1 MRVVGKNMDEQKNDN
16 EQVRQVEPAKPAGN
30 LIRIKP
36 FAFIMVLF
44 FTVIATAGITI
55 FALTFGENKV
65 VEVKVPVE
73 RLEFKELYD
82 AYDLLKAK
90 YYTEFDEEL
99 AVNGAINGLLESLGD
114 PYSDYMT
121 VEESKVFNESLS
133 SSFQGIGAEVQ
144 ERNGYIMVVSPIKN
158 SPAERAGILPKDII
172 LNVDDESIKGMSV
185 NDAVQ
190 LIRGEKGT
198 EVTLT
203 IQRDGVDAPFEMTI
217 TRDDIPVETV
227 YGTLDETK
235 IAHIQITSFSYE
247 TYNELSE
254 ILADFE
260 SQGMRAIVL
269 DVRQNPGGSLKTAI
283 DISNLFIDK
292 GKNILQVQDGKGDP
306 IVYKA
311 DGGKKYKQPMI
322 VLIDEGSASASEI
335 LAGAL
340 NESQNVQLVGVT
352 TFGKGTVQEVLQQKD
367 GSTIKLTTGKWLTA
381 NGNWINEKG
390 IAPTVE
396 VPYPDYVTLNYVN
409 PKIEFKLGSIDQ
421 AVGSAERMLEVLGYS
436 PGTVDN
442 VFDDNTSEAVK
453 QFQENNSIEAT
464 GILSGETTFTLLDE
478 LSSFVKE
485 NDPQLL
491 KAKEI
496 LTPEQ

>member
-1 MRVVGKNMDEQKNDN
+1 MDEQKNDN
-16 EQVRQVEPAKPAGN
+16 EQVRQVEPAKPAGKF
-30 LIRIKP
+30 LRIKP

-44 FTVIATAGITI
+44 FTIIATAGLTI
-55 FALTFGENKV
+55 FALTFGEKNV
-65 VEVKVPVE
+65 VEEVKAPVE
-73 RLEFKELYD
+73 RTEFTKLYD
-82 AYDLLKAK
+82 AYELLKAK
-90 YYTEFDEEL
+90 YYTEFDQEL

-172 LNVDDESIKGMSV
+172 LYVNEESIKGMSV
-185 NDAVQ
+185 NEAVQ
-190 LIRGEKGT
+190 LIRGKKGT

-203 IQRDGVDAPFEMTI
+203 IQREGVEAPFKMTI

-227 YGTLDETK
+227 YGTLDDNK

-247 TYNELSE
+247 TYKELTT
-254 ILADFE
+254 ILDDFE
-260 SQGMRAIVL
+260 KQGMRAIVL

-283 DISNLFIDK
+283 DISNLFIDE
-292 GKNILQVQDGKGDP
+292 GKNILQVQDGKGEP
-306 IVYKA
+306 TVYRA
-311 DGGKKYKQPMI
+311 EAGKKFKQPMI

-340 NESQNVQLVGVT
+340 KESQNVQLVGVT
-352 TFGKGTVQEVLQQKD
+352 TFGKGTVQEVITQKD
-367 GSTIKLTTGKWLTA
+367 GSTIKLTTGRWLTA
-381 NGNWINEKG
+381 DGNWINEKG
-390 IAPTVE
+390 INPSVE

-409 PKIEFKLGSIDQ
+409 PSTEFNIGSIDP
-421 AVGSAERMLEVLGYS
+421 AVSSAERMLEVLGYL
-436 PGTVDN
+436 PGTIDN
-442 VFDDNTSEAVK
+442 VYDENTSEAVK
-453 QFQENNSIEAT
+453 QFQQQNNLEET
-464 GILSGETTFTLLDE
+464 GILAGETTFTLLDA
-478 LSSFVKE
+478 LSAFIKE

-491 KAKEI
+491 KAKEL
-496 LTPEQ
+496 LTSVQ

>member
-1 MRVVGKNMDEQKNDN
+1 MR
-16 EQVRQVEPAKPAGN
+16 
-30 LIRIKP
+30 
-36 FAFIMVLF
+36 
-44 FTVIATAGITI
+44 
-55 FALTFGENKV
+55 
-65 VEVKVPVE
+65 
-73 RLEFKELYD
+73 
-82 AYDLLKAK
+82 
-90 YYTEFDEEL
+90 
-99 AVNGAINGLLESLGD
+99 
-114 PYSDYMT
+114 
-121 VEESKVFNESLS
+121 
-133 SSFQGIGAEVQ
+133 
-144 ERNGYIMVVSPIKN
+144 
-158 SPAERAGILPKDII
+158 
-172 LNVDDESIKGMSV
+172 
-185 NDAVQ
+185 
-190 LIRGEKGT
+190 
-198 EVTLT
+198 
-203 IQRDGVDAPFEMTI
+203 
-217 TRDDIPVETV
+217 
-227 YGTLDETK
+227 
-235 IAHIQITSFSYE
+235 
-247 TYNELSE
+247 
-254 ILADFE
+254 
-260 SQGMRAIVL
+260 
-269 DVRQNPGGSLKTAI
+269 
-283 DISNLFIDK
+283 
-292 GKNILQVQDGKGDP
+292 KNILQVQDGKGEP

-352 TFGKGTVQEVLQQKD
+352 TFGKGTVQEVLKQKD

-409 PKIEFKLGSIDQ
+409 PKIEFKVGSIDQ
-421 AVGSAERMLEVLGYS
+421 AVSSAERMLEVLGYS

-453 QFQENNSIEAT
+453 QFQENNNLEAT

-478 LSSFVKE
+478 LSSFIKE

>member
-1 MRVVGKNMDEQKNDN
+1 MRVVEKIMDEQKNEN
-16 EQVRQVEPAKPAGN
+16 EQVRQVEPAKPAGK
-30 LIRIKP
+30 LLRMKP

-44 FTVIATAGITI
+44 FTIITTAGLTI

-73 RLEFKELYD
+73 RTEFTKLYD
-82 AYDLLKAK
+82 AYDLLKLK
-90 YYTEFDEEL
+90 YYEEFDQEL

-121 VEESKVFNESLS
+121 VEESEVFNQSLS

-158 SPAERAGILPKDII
+158 SPAERAGILPKDLI
-172 LNVDDESIKGMSV
+172 LYVDDESIQGMSV

-203 IQRDGVDAPFEMTI
+203 IQREGIEEPFKMTI

-227 YGTLDETK
+227 YGTLDDDK

-247 TYNELSE
+247 TYDELTT
-254 ILADFE
+254 ILSDFE

-269 DVRQNPGGSLKTAI
+269 DIRQNPGGSLKTAI
-283 DISNLFIDK
+283 DISNLFIDE
-292 GKNILQVQDGKGDP
+292 GKNILQVQDGKGAP

-311 DGGKKYKQPMI
+311 EDGKKYKQPMI
-322 VLIDEGSASASEI
+322 VLIDEGSASASAI

-340 NESQNVQLVGVT
+340 NESQDVQLLGLT
-352 TFGKGTVQEVLQQKD
+352 TFGKGPVQEVLSQKD
-367 GSTIKLTTGKWLTA
+367 GSTIKLTTGRWLTA
-381 NGNWINEKG
+381 NGEWINEKG
-390 IAPTVE
+390 IAPTIE
-396 VPYPDYVTLNYVN
+396 VPYPDYVTLTYVN
-409 PKIEFKLGSIDQ
+409 PSTEFNVGSIDQ
-421 AVGSAERMLEVLGYS
+421 AVSSAERMLEVLGYS

-442 VFDDNTSEAVK
+442 VFDENTSEAVK
-453 QFQENNSIEAT
+453 QFQQQNNLEET
-464 GILSGETTFTLLDE
+464 GILAGETTFALLDA
-478 LSSFVKE
+478 LSAFIKE

-491 KAKEI
+491 KAKE
-496 LTPEQ
+496 LLKSAQ

>member
-1 MRVVGKNMDEQKNDN
+1 MDQQKNDN
-16 EQVRQVEPAKPAGN
+16 EQVRQVEPAKPAGK
-30 LIRIKP
+30 LLRIKP

-44 FTVIATAGITI
+44 FTIVATAGITI
-55 FALTFGENKV
+55 LALTFGENKV
-65 VEVKVPVE
+65 VEVKVPLE
-73 RLEFKELYD
+73 RAEFTKLYD
-82 AYDLLKAK
+82 AYDLLKLK
-90 YYTEFDEEL
+90 YYTEFDEDL

-121 VEESKVFNESLS
+121 VEESEAFNESLS

-172 LNVDDESIKGMSV
+172 LNVDNESIKGMSV
-185 NDAVQ
+185 NEAVQ
-190 LIRGEKGT
+190 LIRGQKGT
-198 EVTLT
+198 DVTLT
-203 IQRDGVDAPFEMTI
+203 IQREGVEAPFEMTI

-227 YGTLDETK
+227 YGTLDENK
-235 IAHIQITSFSYE
+235 IAHIQITSFSFE
-247 TYNELSE
+247 TYNELTD

-260 SQGMRAIVL
+260 SQGMRGIVL

-292 GKNILQVQDGKGDP
+292 GKNILQVQDGKGEP

-340 NESQNVQLVGVT
+340 QESQNVQLVGVT
-352 TFGKGTVQEVLQQKD
+352 TFGKGTVQEVLEQKD
-367 GSTIKLTTGKWLTA
+367 GSTIKLTTGRWLTA

-390 IAPTVE
+390 IEPTVE

-409 PKIEFKLGSIDQ
+409 PNTEFKVGSIDQ
-421 AVGSAERMLEVLGYS
+421 AVSSAERMLEVLGYT

-442 VFDDNTSEAVK
+442 VFDETTSEAVK
-453 QFQENNSIEAT
+453 TFQQQNDLEET
-464 GILSGETTFTLLDE
+464 GILAGDTTFALIDA
-478 LSSFVKE
+478 LSAFIKE

-491 KAKEI
+491 KAKEL
-496 LTPEQ
+496 LTPVQ

>member
-1 MRVVGKNMDEQKNDN
+1 MDQQKNDN
-16 EQVRQVEPAKPAGN
+16 EQVRQVEPAKPAGK
-30 LIRIKP
+30 LLRIKP

-44 FTVIATAGITI
+44 FTIVATAGITI
-55 FALTFGENKV
+55 LALTFGENKV
-65 VEVKVPVE
+65 VEVKVPLE
-73 RLEFKELYD
+73 RAEFTKLYD
-82 AYDLLKAK
+82 AYDLLKLK
-90 YYTEFDEEL
+90 YYTEFDEDL

-121 VEESKVFNESLS
+121 VEESEAFNESLS

-172 LNVDDESIKGMSV
+172 LNVDNESIKGMSV
-185 NDAVQ
+185 NEAVQ
-190 LIRGEKGT
+190 LIRGQKGT
-198 EVTLT
+198 DVTLT
-203 IQRDGVDAPFEMTI
+203 IQREGVEAPFEMTI

-227 YGTLDETK
+227 YGTLDENK
-235 IAHIQITSFSYE
+235 IAHIQITSFSFE
-247 TYNELSE
+247 TYNELTD

-260 SQGMRAIVL
+260 SQGMRGIVL

-292 GKNILQVQDGKGDP
+292 GKNILQVQDGKGEP

-340 NESQNVQLVGVT
+340 QESQNVQLVGVT
-352 TFGKGTVQEVLQQKD
+352 TFGKGTVQEVLEQKD
-367 GSTIKLTTGKWLTA
+367 GSTIKLTTGRWLTA

-390 IAPTVE
+390 IEPTVE

-409 PKIEFKLGSIDQ
+409 PNTEFKVGSIDQ
-421 AVGSAERMLEVLGYS
+421 AVSSAERMLEVLGYT

-442 VFDDNTSEAVK
+442 VFDETTSEAVK
-453 QFQENNSIEAT
+453 TFQQQNDLEET
-464 GILSGETTFTLLDE
+464 GILAGDTTFALIDA
-478 LSSFVKE
+478 LSAFVKD

-491 KAKEI
+491 KAKEL
-496 LTPEQ
+496 LTPAQ

>member
-1 MRVVGKNMDEQKNDN
+1 MSEQKNEN
-16 EQVRQVEPAKPAGN
+16 EQVRQVEPARPAGKS
-30 LIRIKP
+30 IRIKP

-55 FALTFGENKV
+55 FALTFGDKKV

-73 RLEFKELYD
+73 RLEFKDLYD
-82 AYDLLKAK
+82 AYDLVKAK

-144 ERNGYIMVVSPIKN
+144 ERNGYIMVVSPIRN

-198 EVTLT
+198 DVRLT
-203 IQRDGVDAPFEMTI
+203 IQREGVDAPFEMTI

-227 YGTLDETK
+227 YGTLDDSK
-235 IAHIQITSFSYE
+235 IAHIQITSFSFE
-247 TYNELSE
+247 TFNELSK

-260 SQGMRAIVL
+260 SKGMRSIIL

-283 DISNLFIDK
+283 DISNLFIDE
-292 GKNILQVQDGKGDP
+292 GKNILQVQDGKENP
-306 IVYKA
+306 EVYKA
-311 DGGKKYKQPMI
+311 QGGKKYKQPMI

-352 TFGKGTVQEVLQQKD
+352 TFGKGTVQEVLKQKD
-367 GSTIKLTTGKWLTA
+367 GSTIKLTTGRWLTA
-381 NGNWINEKG
+381 KGNWINEKG

-409 PKIEFKLGSIDQ
+409 PKIEFKVGTIDQ
-421 AVGSAERMLEVLGYS
+421 AVSSAERMLEVLGYS
-436 PGTVDN
+436 PGTIDN
-442 VFDDNTSEAVK
+442 VFDESTSQAVR
-453 QFQENNSIEAT
+453 QFQQKNNLEET
-464 GILSGETTFTLLDE
+464 GVLVGETTFTLLDA
-478 LSSFVKE
+478 LSTFIKD

-496 LTPEQ
+496 LTQVQ

>member
-1 MRVVGKNMDEQKNDN
+1 MDEQKNEN
-16 EQVRQVEPAKPAGN
+16 EQVRQVEPAKLAGKV
-30 LIRIKP
+30 LRIKP

-44 FTVIATAGITI
+44 FTIIITAGITI

-73 RLEFKELYD
+73 RTDFKQLYD
-82 AYDLLKAK
+82 AYDLLKLK
-90 YYTEFDEEL
+90 YYTEFDQEL
-99 AVNGAINGLLESLGD
+99 AVSGAINGLLESLGD

-121 VEESKVFNESLS
+121 VEESEIFNESLS

-172 LNVDDESIKGMSV
+172 LNVDDESIKGMTV
-185 NDAVQ
+185 NEAVQ

-198 EVTLT
+198 DVTLT
-203 IQRDGVDAPFEMTI
+203 IQREGIESPFKMTI

-227 YGTLDETK
+227 YGTLDENK
-235 IAHIQITSFSYE
+235 IAHIQITSFSFE
-247 TYNELSE
+247 TYNELTK

-283 DISNLFIDK
+283 DISNLFIDE
-292 GKNILQVQDGKGDP
+292 GKNILQVQDGKSEP

-311 DGGKKYKQPMI
+311 DRVKKYKQPMI

-352 TFGKGTVQEVLQQKD
+352 TFGKGTVQEVLSQKD
-367 GSTIKLTTGKWLTA
+367 GSTIKLTTGRWLTA

-390 IAPTVE
+390 IEPTIA

-409 PKIEFKLGSIDQ
+409 PETEFKVGTIDQ
-421 AVGSAERMLEVLGYS
+421 AVSSAERMLEVLGYS

-442 VFDDNTSEAVK
+442 VFDENTSEAV
-453 QFQENNSIEAT
+453 QRFQQENNLEET
-464 GILSGETTFTLLDE
+464 GILSGETTFTLLDA
-478 LSSFVKE
+478 LSAFVKE

-491 KAKEI
+491 KAKEL
-496 LTPEQ
+496 LTPAQ